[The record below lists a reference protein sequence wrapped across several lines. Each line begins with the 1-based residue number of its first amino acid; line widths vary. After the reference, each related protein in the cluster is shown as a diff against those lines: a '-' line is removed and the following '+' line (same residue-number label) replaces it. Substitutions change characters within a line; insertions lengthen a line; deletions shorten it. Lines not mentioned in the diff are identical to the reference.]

1 NEVLSSNLS
10 CSSLEIRAVNAEIS
24 SALDVKLNS
33 PAERV
38 KSLVSK
44 VTCLHSTWNA
54 FNSRLYNLKSVS
66 LSNALS

>member
-33 PAERV
+33 V
-38 KSLVSK
+38 L
-44 VTCLHSTWNA
+44 STKEA
-54 FNSRLYNLKSVS
+54 
-66 LSNALS
+66 